1 MGTPSKKQRQDLNS
15 IVSPE
20 DIQFLPSPSTTSTAR
35 SSNAGN
41 VAPSQTLTP
50 KKRKKAGTG
59 QIMPSPQSNVPTT
72 LSGNASQVSLKYFI

>member
-1 MGTPSKKQRQDLNS
+1 MGTPNKKQRHDLNS

-20 DIQFLPSPSTTSTAR
+20 DIQFLPSPSTTSNPR

-41 VAPSQTLTP
+41 VANPILTP
-50 KKRKKAGTG
+50 KKRKKAATG
-59 QIMPSPQSNVPTT
+59 QIMPSPQTNVPTT